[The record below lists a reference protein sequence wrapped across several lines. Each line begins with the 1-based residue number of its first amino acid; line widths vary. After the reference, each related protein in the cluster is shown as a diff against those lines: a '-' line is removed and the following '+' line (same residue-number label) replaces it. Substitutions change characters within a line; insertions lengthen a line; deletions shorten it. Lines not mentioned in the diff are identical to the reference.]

1 MEKERRHGDGG
12 VDALL
17 TGGLDRRRF
26 VLSAA
31 GIGAGLLGLT
41 AAGCGGGGDAGGGGG
56 DGGAGGGKVAFA
68 QPDTSS
74 SIYPLLAHGAKQ
86 AADRRGFQLL
96 ESHANSELDRQVSEL
111 NTWIAQG
118 VDGIIVLPL
127 DNNAMGP
134 IIKKAHDADV
144 KILNYS
150 DKALPGIDGWVIFN
164 NLQGARLVGRNAG
177 AWVND
182 NLGGKAK
189 VALLTH
195 EVQQTGRERIGGAV
209 KALAEVAPGAEVVA
223 KHEGVLAADVLPV
236 VQSMLQANPD
246 LNVILCI
253 ADDGCLGAEK
263 AFLQTNPS
271 QERIDQMYIAGWD
284 GAVPVLEKILDGGP
298 IRATGALDAI
308 KIGEAAIDATVNA
321 VEGKK
326 PTQINFPYVLASQD
340 DLEQVEQLL
349 EKFRSVTGA

>member
-1 MEKERRHGDGG
+1 VENRSVRSDHEAIDSVLEGG
-12 VDALL
+12 V
-17 TGGLDRRRF
+17 DRRRF

-31 GIGAGLLGLT
+31 GVGAGLLGL
-41 AAGCGGGGDAGGGGG
+41 AVAGCGDRGGSGGGGG
-56 DGGAGGGKVAFA
+56 DSKKVAFA

-74 SIYPLLAHGAKQ
+74 AIYPLLLAGAKQ
-86 AADRRGFQLL
+86 AGQKHGYSIL
-96 ESHANSELDRQVSEL
+96 ESHANHKLDAQVSEL

-118 VDGIIVLPL
+118 IGGIIVLPL

-134 IIKKAHDADV
+134 IITKAHDAGV
-144 KILNYS
+144 KILDYS
-150 DKALPGIDGWVIFN
+150 DKALPGIDGYVIFN

-177 AWVND
+177 EWVNK

-189 VALLTH
+189 VALMTH

-209 KALAEVAPGAEVVA
+209 KALQEVAPGAEVVA

-236 VQSMLQANPD
+236 AQSMLQANPD
-246 LNVILCI
+246 LNVIFCI

-263 AFLQTNPS
+263 AFMQTNPS
-271 QERIDQMYIAGWD
+271 KERIDQMYIAGWD
-284 GAVPVLEKILDGGP
+284 GAAPVLEKILAGGP
-298 IRATGALDAI
+298 IRATGALDAV

-340 DLEQVEQLL
+340 DPKAVQALL
-349 EKFRSVTGA
+349 DKFKSVTGS